1 MTTISLKQLGILFF
15 GCSQTT
21 PAKIRLFEKSGETSQ
36 LINAELDEKGD
47 LRIIGQDGGK
57 AAMPTAVNYAHWGN
71 EDYECL
77 VKLVF

>member
-1 MTTISLKQLGILFF
+1 MVLPTILLKRLGTLFF

-57 AAMPTAVNYAHWGN
+57 AAMPTAVNYAHWGD
-71 EDYECL
+71 EDYE
-77 VKLVF
+77 F